1 MSAAVAA
8 SSHAVPIAASAP
20 PPGGSACS
28 AQIHDALKA
37 DLTTWRALPLDSY
50 WGHGPTLY
58 EMRRCP
64 RCGSSLMQR
73 IEIIEARY
81 PDQRAG

>member
-1 MSAAVAA
+1 MW
-8 SSHAVPIAASAP
+8 
-20 PPGGSACS
+20 
-28 AQIHDALKA
+28 L
-37 DLTTWRALPLDSY
+37 ALPFDSY

>member
-1 MSAAVAA
+1 MSAAIAA
-8 SSHAVPIAASAP
+8 SSSAVPIAASAT
-20 PPGGSACS
+20 PPGGCGCS
-28 AQIHDALKA
+28 EQIHDALKA

-81 PDQRAG
+81 PDRPAG

>member
-8 SSHAVPIAASAP
+8 PSSAVPIATSAA
-20 PPGGSACS
+20 PPGGSACGE
-28 AQIHDALKA
+28 QIHDTLKA
-37 DLTTWRALPLDSY
+37 DLTTWGALPLDSY

-81 PDQRAG
+81 PDRQTG

>member
-1 MSAAVAA
+1 MSAAIAA
-8 SSHAVPIAASAP
+8 SSSAVPIAAAAAL
-20 PPGGSACS
+20 PGGSAGS
-28 AQIHDALKA
+28 APIHDAQRA

-81 PDQRAG
+81 PDRQAG